1 MEAYVC
7 GYVRSPF
14 TRAHR
19 GALKD
24 IRPDD
29 LAGQVAK
36 ALLQREGVSPSEL
49 DDVLVG
55 CAYPE
60 GEQGLNIGR
69 IITHYLKGPP
79 DIPGM
84 TANRLCGSSMQ
95 VMHSA
100 AGMIARGWG
109 DLFLCGG
116 VESMSRIQRGGF
128 NRSPSPF
135 LEEVMPDAYIS
146 MGITAENV
154 ANRRKITRIRQEEFA
169 LHSHEKAIQAKAEGR
184 LSEEVETIISPYT
197 DEGEIH
203 HVIDSKLDGCMR
215 ESTLEAMAGLKPA
228 FIEDGVVT
236 AATSSPLTDGSSFSL
251 IASEK
256 AIEKQGLTPMARI
269 VSAAVAGVNPDEM
282 GLGPIPATKIALQR
296 ANLLVDDLDV
306 IELNEAFSS
315 QSLACIDEL
324 VLPMEKIN
332 IDGGA
337 IAIGHPLGASGA
349 RIVGKTASLLQRTG
363 GRYGLATM
371 CIGGGMG
378 IATILERV

>member
-1 MEAYVC
+1 MC

-36 ALLQREGVSPSEL
+36 ALLQREGVPPSAL
-49 DDVLVG
+49 DDVMVG

-69 IITHYLKGPP
+69 IITHYLQGPS

-84 TANRLCGSSMQ
+84 TTNRLCGSSMQ

-135 LEEVMPDAYIS
+135 LEETMPDAYIS
-146 MGITAENV
+146 MGMTAENV
-154 ANRRKITRIRQEEFA
+154 ANRREISRIRQEEFA
-169 LHSHEKAIQAKAEGR
+169 LHSHEKAIRAKEEGR
-184 LSEEVETIISPYT
+184 LSEEVQQIISPYSH
-197 DEGEIH
+197 EGESN
-203 HVIDSKLDGCMR
+203 HVIDANLDGCMR

-228 FIEDGVVT
+228 FIDNGVVT

-251 IASEK
+251 IASK
-256 AIEKQGLTPMARI
+256 NAIEQHSLTPIAKI

-282 GLGPIPATKIALQR
+282 GLGPIPASKIALKR

-315 QSLACIDEL
+315 QSLACMDEL
-324 VLPMEKIN
+324 NLPVEKVN
-332 IDGGA
+332 IDGGS